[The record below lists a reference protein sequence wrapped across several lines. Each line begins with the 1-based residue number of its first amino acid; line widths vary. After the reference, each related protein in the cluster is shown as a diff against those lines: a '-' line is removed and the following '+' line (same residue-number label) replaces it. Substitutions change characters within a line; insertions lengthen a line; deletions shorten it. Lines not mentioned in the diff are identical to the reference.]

1 MNLTI
6 FVKCMRVLEN
16 AYPRFE
22 ITNDKDKLSL
32 WHELIG
38 KDTEE
43 VVFMLAIKKYI
54 INNEFPPTIAGI
66 KKEVSNIL
74 TSGDPD
80 TTEAWSEVQKSIRRY
95 GMYRETEAL
104 ESLSEE
110 TRNVVKAIGFQNLC
124 TSVDHMAD
132 RAHFI
137 RLYES
142 RSKKKHEHVAMGPR
156 LTEQIKQLAQSFSTD
171 EKRLLS

>member
-1 MNLTI
+1 MNLTV
-6 FVKCMRVLEN
+6 FAKCMRVLEN

-22 ITNDKDKLSL
+22 ITNDKEKLSL

-43 VVFMLAIKKYI
+43 VIFMLAIKKYI

-66 KKEVSNIL
+66 KKEVSNII
-74 TSGDPD
+74 TASDPD
-80 TTEAWSEVQKSIRRY
+80 VTEAWNEVQKSIRRY

-104 ESLSEE
+104 ESLSED
-110 TRNVVKAIGFQNLC
+110 TRNIVKAIGFQNLC

-137 RLYES
+137 RLFES
-142 RSKKKHEHVAMGPR
+142 RSKKKHEYVAMGPR
-156 LTEQIKQLAQSFSTD
+156 LTEQIRQLSQNFSADGKQL
-171 EKRLLS
+171 LS